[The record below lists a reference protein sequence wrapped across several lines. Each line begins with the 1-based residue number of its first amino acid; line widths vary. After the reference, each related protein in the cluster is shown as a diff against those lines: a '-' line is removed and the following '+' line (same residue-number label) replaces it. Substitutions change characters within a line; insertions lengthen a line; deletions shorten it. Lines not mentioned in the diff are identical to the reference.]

1 LRTSREMAEAL
12 AAVGLASSIITFI
25 DFSIEFRKLVRSI
38 SQSQGSLPKELE
50 ECHEYISIVAVWLED
65 VKRSIPPASTTV
77 EEDRHLEEAIQRCS
91 QTAKELLVLLES
103 LSRGFVPDKD
113 VSRELVH
120 RTRGALGSI
129 KRAGKIMWKRENIKE
144 IRDTLRTNRDDVHLH
159 ITSRTSC
166 QVTKLLYCF
175 LTPDS
180 DSFIGLRLELRE
192 GQFQLGGSIQL
203 INTKIVNAIGHFQRL
218 QFQNEQLVMQ
228 NHMLVRNSQCRT
240 NNVLFLVMI
249 SKLICHRCKRLTS
262 SATL

>member
-1 LRTSREMAEAL
+1 MAEAL

-65 VKRSIPPASTTV
+65 VKRSIPPASTTL

-103 LSRGFVPDKD
+103 LSRGLVPDEN

-129 KRAGKIMWKRENIKE
+129 KRAGKIMWKREQIE
-144 IRDTLRTNRDDVHLH
+144 VIRDRLRTNRADVHLH
-159 ITSRTSC
+159 ISSRTSR
-166 QVTKLLYCF
+166 QVTKLLYCC
-175 LTPDS
+175 LAPDS
-180 DSFIGLRLELRE
+180 SAL
-192 GQFQLGGSIQL
+192 
-203 INTKIVNAIGHFQRL
+203 AY
-218 QFQNEQLVMQ
+218 
-228 NHMLVRNSQCRT
+228 VRNLEKDNSSLVEVYNSLIRRLLMLLGISSIS
-240 NNVLFLVMI
+240 NVKM
-249 SKLICHRCKRLTS
+249 SNWSCKTIC
-262 SATL
+262 